1 MFKIIFVSS
10 IPPDEGNAMPY
21 PPEHKEETRQRI
33 LRSAARLFNRRGFAD
48 VTIDEIMTEAG
59 LTHGGFYRHFGGKDE
74 LYAEAVRQFLHK
86 EVREGWQLKHAR
98 PCEADQPRAKFVVD
112 AYLSR
117 DHLDDV
123 DGSCPLIGLSS
134 DVARSGQSVKAAY
147 RDVAE
152 SMIRVFQANL
162 DGAEAREHALV
173 LLALCVGGM
182 VLARAID
189 DDALADELRHAAHMH
204 ALMTTGWGD
213 DGRD

>member
-1 MFKIIFVSS
+1 
-10 IPPDEGNAMPY
+10 MPY

-33 LRSAARLFNRRGFAD
+33 LQIAARLFNQKGFAD

-59 LTHGGFYRHFGGKDE
+59 LTHGGFYRHFGGKAE

-86 EVREGWQLKHAR
+86 EGKEGWQLKHAKT
-98 PCEADQPRAKFVVD
+98 CESGLPFAKFVVD

-117 DHLDDV
+117 DHLEDV
-123 DGSCPLIGLSS
+123 GGSCPLIGLSS
-134 DVARSGQSVKAAY
+134 DVARSGQPVKAAY
-147 RDVAE
+147 REVAE

-182 VLARAID
+182 VLARAVD
-189 DDALADELRHAAHMH
+189 DDGLADELRHAAHTH

-213 DGRD
+213 ERRD

>member
-1 MFKIIFVSS
+1 
-10 IPPDEGNAMPY
+10 MPY

-33 LRSAARLFNRRGFAD
+33 LGIAARLFNRKGFTN
-48 VTIDEIMTEAG
+48 VTIEEIMTEAG

-86 EVREGWQLKHAR
+86 EVKEGWQLKHAK
-98 PCEADQPRAKFVVD
+98 PCESNQPFAKFVVD

-117 DHLDDV
+117 DHLEDV
-123 DGSCPLIGLSS
+123 GGSCPLIGLSS
-134 DVARSGQSVKAAY
+134 DVARSGQPVKAAY
-147 RDVAE
+147 REVAE

-162 DGAEAREHALV
+162 DGGAAREHALV

-189 DDALADELRHAAHMH
+189 DDSLADELRHAARTH

-213 DGRD
+213 DRKVSPRPTTDHNESSRSG

>member
-1 MFKIIFVSS
+1 VSNF
-10 IPPDEGNAMPY
+10 PADEGNAMPY
-21 PPEHKEETRQRI
+21 PPEHKDETRQRI

-48 VTIDEIMTEAG
+48 VTIDEIMTKAG
-59 LTHGGFYRHFGGKDE
+59 LTHGGFYRYFEGKDE
-74 LYAEAVRQFLHK
+74 LYAEAVRQFLHN
-86 EVREGWQLKHAR
+86 EDREGWQLKHAR
-98 PCEADQPRAKFVVD
+98 PCESDQPRAKFVID

-147 RDVAE
+147 REVAE
-152 SMIRVFQANL
+152 SMISLFQANL

-182 VLARAID
+182 VLARAIND
-189 DDALADELRHAAHMH
+189 DGLADELRHAAHTH
-204 ALMTTGWGD
+204 ALTTARWGD
-213 DGRD
+213 QGKD